1 MVEKDEIVYLEDKID
16 KLFKVYS
23 YSFDKKEESSVKYTC
38 KTIKQNQLQKF
49 VLHNFIIR
57 W

>member
-38 KTIKQNQLQKF
+38 KTIKQN
-49 VLHNFIIR
+49 
-57 W
+57 